1 MHREKTT
8 WGLYRGR
15 WPSAGRGEV
24 KPSSEEIR
32 PEPANTLILD
42 FQAPEL

>member
-15 WPSAGRGEV
+15 WPSAGHGERLQ
-24 KPSSEEIR
+24 KKSDLNLPT
-32 PEPANTLILD
+32 P
-42 FQAPEL
+42 